1 MSLYIIAF
9 LKDLFVKKNQ
19 GFNNNKIW
27 ISGATK
33 TTEVKKI
40 SKSNNLMLWFAVV
53 AIIVLGVAVTM
64 YSDVLGDNYST
75 YNTSLAVV
83 VVLLAIV
90 VARFTNQGRS
100 FWAFFQASKLELAKV
115 VWLTRKET
123 ITISAMVIVVVM
135 IFALIISL
143 FGVIFENFVQYFLG

>member
-1 MSLYIIAF
+1 M
-9 LKDLFVKKNQ
+9 KKNQ
-19 GFNNNKIW
+19 GFNDKVW

-40 SKSNNLMLWFAVV
+40 SKSSSALLWLVAVAIVV
-53 AIIVLGVAVTM
+53 AGVAVTM
-64 YSDVLGDNYST
+64 YSDVLGSSYSS

-83 VVLLAIV
+83 VVLAALV
-90 VARFTNQGRS
+90 VARFTNQGRR

-115 VWLTRKET
+115 VWPTRKET
-123 ITISAMVIVVVM
+123 MTISAMVIVVVI

-143 FGVIFENFVQYFLG
+143 FGVIFENFIQYFLG

>member
-1 MSLYIIAF
+1 M
-9 LKDLFVKKNQ
+9 KKNQ
-19 GFNNNKIW
+19 GFNNKVW

-40 SKSNNLMLWFAVV
+40 SKFSSALLWLVAVAIVV
-53 AIIVLGVAVTM
+53 AGVAVTM
-64 YSDVLGDNYST
+64 YSDVLGSSYSS

-83 VVLLAIV
+83 VVLAALV
-90 VARFTNQGRS
+90 VARFTNQGCR

-115 VWLTRKET
+115 VWPTRKET
-123 ITISAMVIVVVM
+123 MTISAMVIVVVI

-143 FGVIFENFVQYFLG
+143 FGVIFENFIQYFLG

>member
-1 MSLYIIAF
+1 M
-9 LKDLFVKKNQ
+9 KKNQ
-19 GFNNNKIW
+19 GFNNKVW

-40 SKSNNLMLWFAVV
+40 SKSSSALLWLVAVAIVV
-53 AIIVLGVAVTM
+53 AGVAVTM
-64 YSDVLGDNYST
+64 YSDVLGSSYSS

-83 VVLLAIV
+83 VVLAALV
-90 VARFTNQGRS
+90 VARFTNQGRR

-115 VWLTRKET
+115 VWPTRKET
-123 ITISAMVIVVVM
+123 MTISAMVIVVVI

-143 FGVIFENFVQYFLG
+143 FGVIFENFIQYFLG